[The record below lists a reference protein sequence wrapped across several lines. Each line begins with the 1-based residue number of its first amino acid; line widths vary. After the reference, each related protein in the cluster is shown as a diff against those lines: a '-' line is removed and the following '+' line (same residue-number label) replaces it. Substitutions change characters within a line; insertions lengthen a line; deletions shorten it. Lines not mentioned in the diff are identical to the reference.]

1 MKLKPKKEELLK
13 ELYDVNHEYYHKVMD
28 GEALHDSIGNDFKHL
43 HRALGYVPNKV
54 IKEWTKEMKMDL
66 DNKKIYWAKKE
77 IKI

>member
-13 ELYDVNHEYYHKVMD
+13 KLYDVNNEYYYKVMD
-28 GEALHDSIGNDFKHL
+28 GEAVHDSIGNDFKHL

-54 IKEWTKEMKMDL
+54 IKEWTKEMK
-66 DNKKIYWAKKE
+66 KE